1 MRIRSLKPE
10 AFQSETLSEVSIA
23 AERTFFGLSTYA
35 DDRGRAVDKPAVI
48 NGALWPL
55 RPEHTTADLD
65 ADLDALARAGLVC
78 RYDGCDGRRYVHMVT
93 WDEHQRVD
101 RPSKSRIPPCGKHQG
116 GEPCYKHGDDCPGG
130 TPRTVPEEWQVSESP
145 APEDAQVER
154 LASPREPSMQDL
166 GPRTVDRG
174 PRTVDHSSSEIAPRS
189 SDAALDRPEVDR
201 LCEHLADRIAANGSK
216 RPKITKKW
224 RDAVRLMLDRDGRTA
239 QEVQGAID
247 WSQRDEFWRG
257 VVLSAP
263 KLREKFDQMRLAA
276 QREQAR
282 ASPGQRPSTT
292 EQRAGAGLAL
302 AERLRAEE
310 AAQ

>member
-65 ADLDALARAGLVC
+65 ADLDALESAGLVC
-78 RYDGCDGRRYVHMVT
+78 RYTGCDGRRYLHLIS
-93 WDEHQRVD
+93 WDDHQRVD
-101 RPSKSRIPPCGKHQG
+101 RPSKSRIPPCGKHQP
-116 GEPCYKHGDDCPGG
+116 GEPCHKHGEDCAGG
-130 TPRTVPEEWQVSESP
+130 TPREPSRDCRES
-145 APEDAQVER
+145 
-154 LASPREPSMQDL
+154 SMQDL

-174 PRTVDHSSSEIAPRS
+174 PRTVDQEASAIALRSADAPPEATSE
-189 SDAALDRPEVDR
+189 RPDVDE
-201 LCEHLADRIAANGSK
+201 LCNELAGRIEANGSK
-216 RPKITKKW
+216 RPKVTKRW
-224 RDAVRLMLDRDGRTA
+224 RDAVRLMLDADHRTV
-239 QEVQGAID
+239 EEIRGAID
-247 WSQRDEFWRG
+247 WSQRDEFWRT

-263 KLREKFDQMRLAA
+263 KLREKFDQMRLQA
-276 QREQAR
+276 QRAGAR